1 MLVSPLE
8 ILLYLVE
15 KIPFLLGE
23 IVKLKMHL
31 IIPLQWVTAHTLVK
45 NVPQHQAAF
54 FMQIKSVILSWQMVV
69 QAKQAVTV
77 LQEMIISLPIQSQ
90 KNDKRAQLLSVQV
103 QKAMASKPLRQVA
116 LQRHQDQ
123 ILWLLVLVLN
133 HEDSIHQPL
142 VIRLLPIKII
152 LLHLDIFPP
161 LVQKNPQLQG
171 RILVLTRA

>member
-31 IIPLQWVTAHTLVK
+31 IIPLQWVTPHTLVK

-54 FMQIKSVILSWQMVV
+54 FMQIIILSWQMVV
-69 QAKQAVTV
+69 LAKQAVTV

-116 LQRHQDQ
+116 LQRHRDQ

-152 LLHLDIFPP
+152 LPHLDIFLAP
-161 LVQKNPQLQG
+161 VQKNRQLQG
-171 RILVLTRA
+171 QIPKLTRA